1 MEEDAPTFKIF
12 LLGDST
18 VGKTSFMI
26 RYLDDTFDDTLFTMG
41 IDSRY
46 KDLVRNNK
54 KIFLRIYDT
63 AGQERFRSIVKNY
76 YKGADGILLMYDVTQ
91 LESFNSIK
99 RWVEGIKE
107 NIKMEELGLIIVGNK
122 CDLKKEKIITDEM
135 KKELEDSLNIKI
147 IEGSAK
153 EKINVNES
161 FEKLVDIMMEIKM
174 KNNNLDKNKTIKL
187 DNIED
192 LEDINKKEKCCLFRK
207 KKKQKEIE

>member
-1 MEEDAPTFKIF
+1 MEEDAPTFKIL

-192 LEDINKKEKCCLFRK
+192 INKEEKCCLFRK

>member
-1 MEEDAPTFKIF
+1 MEEDAPTFKIL

-135 KKELEDSLNIKI
+135 KKELENSLNIKI

-207 KKKQKEIE
+207 KKKQEEIE

>member
-1 MEEDAPTFKIF
+1 MEEDALTFKIL

-26 RYLDDTFDDTLFTMG
+26 RYLDDTFEDTLFTMG

-76 YKGADGILLMYDVTQ
+76 YKGADGILLMYDVTK

-135 KKELEDSLNIKI
+135 KKELENSLNIKI

-192 LEDINKKEKCCLFRK
+192 INKEEKCCLFRK

>member
-1 MEEDAPTFKIF
+1 MEEDAPTFKIL

-76 YKGADGILLMYDVTQ
+76 YKGADGILLMYDVTK

-192 LEDINKKEKCCLFRK
+192 INKEEKCCLFRK

>member
-1 MEEDAPTFKIF
+1 MEEDAPTFKIL

-192 LEDINKKEKCCLFRK
+192 INKKEKCCLFRK